1 MDISGVSSTGAVSV
15 TVRPSPRPN
24 ATDGTGRLTAPQQ
37 LGPNGTSAPSVAPV
51 DDGTDKKDKKKD
63 PSAEA
68 LKEGVKSMNGAME
81 SVGTSVR
88 FAVHDKTKVVMVQ
101 AVSPDGKVISEMP
114 THEFL
119 DMVAKVRASISTYL
133 GDKGLSGNLIDKKA

>member
-1 MDISGVSSTGAVSV
+1 MDISGVSSTGAVST
-15 TVRPSPRPN
+15 TVRPSPRPSP
-24 ATDGTGRLTAPQQ
+24 TDGNGRLTAQQ
-37 LGPNGTSAPSVAPV
+37 VGLNGTSAPSVAPV

-68 LKEGVKSMNGAME
+68 LKDGVKSMNSAME

-88 FAVHDKTKVVMVQ
+88 FAVHDKTKMVMVQ

-133 GDKGLSGNLIDKKA
+133 GDKGLSGNLFDKKA